1 MNSVMAI
8 HPYKANGLWVFD
20 DPAAGLRQEPFV
32 AGSDTIIECM
42 VEAIPNAERGFT
54 LMFSAQPF
62 PGFQVEFE
70 WLRQELGGNWYYCS
84 ALAMEGWLPRSLST
98 LIQHPRRSTRSSPS
112 TSHGHTNRC
121 STRAQSRT
129 ALENVVF

>member
-32 AGSDTIIECM
+32 SGSDTIIERM

-70 WLRQELGGNWYYCS
+70 WLRQELGGNWYYSS
-84 ALAMEGWLPRSLST
+84 ALAMEGWLCPALFKYFDSAPKK
-98 LIQHPRRSTRSSPS
+98 IY
-112 TSHGHTNRC
+112 
-121 STRAQSRT
+121 AQFRPQAT
-129 ALENVVF
+129 GTPTDAVHAPKAARH